1 MKHRIKVPHIFLA
14 VILGVMYLPILVI
27 VVYSLNGSKISTVW
41 EGISFR
47 WYREL
52 FRDRSMREAVRNS
65 LVLAG
70 ISCVNA
76 AVIGTMAA
84 VGMRRISWKSK
95 GIMAYFSTIP
105 IMIPEIILGMVFMV
119 FFSFLG
125 LPFGMVTLVLAHTAF
140 CIPYVF
146 TMVRSRLVGMDR
158 ALEEA
163 ARDLG
168 AGEGRVFFTVTLP
181 LITPAIVSGMLL
193 AFAMSFDDVVI
204 SIFVTGATTNTLP
217 VKIYTQMKNG
227 VSPEVNALS
236 VVMLAGTG
244 VVIGISSL
252 VRRKRMGE

>member
-1 MKHRIKVPHIFLA
+1 MPNLFLG
-14 VILGVMYLPILVI
+14 VILAIMYLPILVI
-27 VVYSLNGSKISTVW
+27 VVYSFQASKISTVW
-41 EGISFR
+41 EGFSLR
-47 WYREL
+47 WYQEL
-52 FRDRSMREAVRNS
+52 FRDRSMREAVWNS

-84 VGMRRISWKSK
+84 VGMTRISWKSK
-95 GIMAYFSTIP
+95 GLIAYFSTIP

-125 LPFGMVTLVLAHTAF
+125 LPFGMVTLVLAHTTF

-146 TMVRSRLVGMDR
+146 TMVRSRLIGMDPSL
-158 ALEEA
+158 AEA

-168 AGEGRVFFTVTLP
+168 AGEVIVFFTITLP
-181 LITPAIVSGMLL
+181 LIAPAIVSGMLL
-193 AFAMSFDDVVI
+193 SFAMSFDDVVI

-236 VVMLAGTG
+236 TIMLGGT
-244 VVIGISSL
+244 VL
-252 VRRKRMGE
+252 VLFGSEIVRKRKEK

>member
-1 MKHRIKVPHIFLA
+1 MPHIFLFIIL
-14 VILGVMYLPILVI
+14 VIMYLPILVI
-27 VVYSLNGSKISTVW
+27 VVYSFNASKISTVW
-41 EGISFR
+41 EGVSLR

-52 FRDRSMREAVRNS
+52 FQDRSMMEALKNS

-70 ISCVNA
+70 ISCVNSA
-76 AVIGTMAA
+76 IIGTMAA
-84 VGMRRISWKSK
+84 VGMRRISWRSK
-95 GIMAYFSTIP
+95 GVITYFSTIP

-140 CIPYVF
+140 CIPYIF
-146 TMVRSRLVGMDR
+146 TMVRSRLIGMDVS
-158 ALEEA
+158 LEEA

-168 AGEGRVFFTVTLP
+168 AGEGRVFFTITLP
-181 LITPAIVSGMLL
+181 LIAPAILSGMLL
-193 AFAMSFDDVVI
+193 SFAMSFDDVVI

-236 VVMLAGTG
+236 VVMLAGTAL
-244 VVIGISSL
+244 VIGGSAIL
-252 VRRKRMGE
+252 RRKSRKYVTSKA